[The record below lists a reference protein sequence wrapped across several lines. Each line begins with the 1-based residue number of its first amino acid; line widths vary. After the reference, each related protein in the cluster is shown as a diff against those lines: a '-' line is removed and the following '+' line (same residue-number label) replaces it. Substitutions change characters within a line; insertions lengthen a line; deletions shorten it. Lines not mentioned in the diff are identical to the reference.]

1 MATNLSLNMSSE
13 MSKNEMNCLSLLE
26 TDETIRFNNFSNRVM
41 IIQGKF
47 HVTR

>member
-1 MATNLSLNMSSE
+1 MATNLSLNMSSV
-13 MSKNEMNCLSLLE
+13 MRKKKMNCLSLLE
-26 TDETIRFNNFSNRVM
+26 TDETIRFNNLSNKVI